1 MPPRHTEQLVKR
13 PGKREEVG
21 RLQSKQET
29 GDCSEKPV
37 GESHRWEVGRSPVHC
52 ESRTQVRIP
61 SSKFLS
67 SKASLHL
74 RSRYLRVTPG
84 N

>member
-13 PGKREEVG
+13 PGKGEEVG
-21 RLQSKQET
+21 RLQSKRKT
-29 GDCSEKPV
+29 GGCSEKPV
-37 GESHRWEVGRSPVHC
+37 GENHKWEVGRPPVCC
-52 ESRTQVRIP
+52 ESRTQGRIP

-74 RSRYLRVTPG
+74 RSHHQKVISG